1 MHEAGLMQEMLNVA
15 VRHLEASEATRI
27 VCLRLSVG
35 PLSGVVP
42 EALSFAF
49 EALAPQTPASGARLE
64 IATPPARC
72 FCATCDTTHDLEQ
85 LDYSCPACGNDDV
98 ALTGGTEFELVSME
112 VA

>member
-15 VRHLEASEATRI
+15 FRHLEASGATRI

-42 EALSFAF
+42 DALEFAF
-49 EALAPQTPASGARLE
+49 EALAPRTAAEGAKLE
-64 IATPPARC
+64 IATPG
-72 FCATCDTTHDLEQ
+72 ATCYCGRCDAEKPLEG
-85 LDYSCPACGNDDV
+85 LNYVCPACGDSDI
-98 ALTGGTEFELVSME
+98 AIRSGTEFELISME